1 MESGSGFELRY
12 KLVYGN
18 EMSFQNWQDN
28 VSFNSLQ
35 TLQKLW
41 LI

>member
-1 MESGSGFELRY
+1 MESGSGFEVHY

-18 EMSFQNWQDN
+18 KMSFLNWQDI
-28 VSFNSLQ
+28 VLFNMLQ

-41 LI
+41 LV